1 MSAPARQTIRIDAM
15 RSVVVEVAGSR
26 VNLSFLVAG
35 IKAADQPIPAEV
47 SQAIGAALMLA
58 GRAAATASEGQFNAA
73 MGDGHA

>member
-58 GRAAATASEGQFNAA
+58 GRAAAGANEVNVNRMF
-73 MGDGHA
+73 GDGHA